1 VSDVWLIVW
10 LVTGV
15 VLVLAE
21 VFTTT
26 FVLLMFAV
34 GAFAAAIAGGL
45 GLDPAWQ
52 VVIFALVSGLALGV
66 ARPALRQHL
75 AGSEQDVPMGVHAM
89 EGKIALVLEAVAEDS
104 GMIKIEGE
112 LWRARPL
119 DSTQAFAVGD
129 RVRVIEFQGATALVW
144 KD

>member
-1 VSDVWLIVW
+1 VSDVWLVVW
-10 LVTGV
+10 LVAGV
-15 VLVLAE
+15 VLIFAE

-26 FVLLMFAV
+26 FVLIMFAA
-34 GAFAAAIAGGL
+34 GAFAAAIAAGL

-52 VVIFALVSGLALGV
+52 AVFFAVVSGLALGV
-66 ARPALRQHL
+66 ARPALRRHV
-75 AGSEQDVPMGVHAM
+75 AGSERDVPMGQQAI
-89 EGKIALVLEAVAEDS
+89 EGKTGLVLEAVDEDN

-112 LWRARPL
+112 LWRARPY

-144 KD
+144 RD